1 MLWLRKKTPVVDP
14 VEELTTRKAANKT
27 AVTAAVVAT
36 DKLNR
41 VFENNGF
48 TVKIA
53 AAMGARQ
60 ETREIKHGH

>member
-1 MLWLRKKTPVVDP
+1 MRWIGKKEPVVEHD
-14 VEELTTRKAANKT
+14 ELETQKAANKS
-27 AVTAAVVAT
+27 AVTDAVGAT
-36 DKLNR
+36 TKLNR

-60 ETREIKHGH
+60 QPREVK

>member
-1 MLWLRKKTPVVDP
+1 MLWLHKKPAVVDET
-14 VEELTTRKAANKT
+14 EELTARKQANKNAAN
-27 AVTAAVVAT
+27 AAVGAT
-36 DKLNR
+36 TKLNR

-60 ETREIKHGH
+60 ETREVRHGS

>member
-1 MLWLRKKTPVVDP
+1 MLWLRKKTPVVEET
-14 VEELTTRKAANKT
+14 VELTVQKAANKD
-27 AVTAAVVAT
+27 AVEAAVGAT
-36 DKLNR
+36 NKLNR

-60 ETREIKHGH
+60 ETREVKHGH